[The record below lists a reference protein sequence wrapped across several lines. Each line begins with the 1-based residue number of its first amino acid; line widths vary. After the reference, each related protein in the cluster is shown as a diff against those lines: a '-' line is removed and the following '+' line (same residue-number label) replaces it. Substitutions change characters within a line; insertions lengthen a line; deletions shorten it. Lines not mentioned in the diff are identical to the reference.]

1 MIKVVT
7 LLKKKSGMSR
17 GAFIKRYEGGHVPLI
32 KEVIPFYSQYRR
44 SYIIDDERFKS
55 DHVANAAPIDREFDV
70 FTEMWFDTRENYEKM
85 LTVLA
90 DPAIG
95 NMIKEDEMD
104 FLDRDEM
111 SMYMVE
117 EYN

>member
-1 MIKVVT
+1 
-7 LLKKKSGMSR
+7 
-17 GAFIKRYEGGHVPLI
+17 
-32 KEVIPFYSQYRR
+32 
-44 SYIIDDERFKS
+44 
-55 DHVANAAPIDREFDV
+55 
-70 FTEMWFDTRENYEKM
+70 MWFDTRENYEKM